1 MDMAFTLELHLL
13 MYIRMKTTTSASVGG
28 TFIVVVQHC
37 TQDHL
42 TTTGAKNMDQGKE
55 MEDMFTQETV

>member
-1 MDMAFTLELHLL
+1 

-42 TTTGAKNMDQGKE
+42 TTTGAKNMDLGKE
-55 MEDMFTQETV
+55 LDDMFTQETV